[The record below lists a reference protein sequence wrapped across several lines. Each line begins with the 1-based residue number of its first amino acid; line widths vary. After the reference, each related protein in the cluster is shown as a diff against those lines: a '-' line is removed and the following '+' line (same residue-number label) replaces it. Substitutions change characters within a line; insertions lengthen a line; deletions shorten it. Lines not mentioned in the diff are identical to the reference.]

1 MRFIKE
7 FPMGSMSG
15 GRRVTNMKRLVI
27 PIIILPVALIL
38 AVGLFNFFDD
48 RFPFGRMWET
58 PAARPHETVLPVMED
73 GGFPVDG
80 EDAVYRRMEGRQIK
94 SPLKAD
100 DVAAMAAGR
109 KLYGIYCAQCHGTY
123 MDGNGTVGQSFQ
135 PLPADLTDRRVAV
148 MSAGDIFKAV
158 SYGNPPNGRQP
169 PLASTIAVSDRWKI
183 ITYVRAVANREGVS
197 R

>member
-7 FPMGSMSG
+7 FPMGSMSKG
-15 GRRVTNMKRLVI
+15 LRVTNMKRFII
-27 PIIILPVALIL
+27 PIIILP
-38 AVGLFNFFDD
+38 AVFVIAIGMFNFFDD

-58 PAARPHETVLPVMED
+58 PAERPHETILPAMEN
-73 GGFPVDG
+73 GGFPVNG
-80 EDAVYRRMEGRQIK
+80 EDAVYRRMEGRQIE
-94 SPLKAD
+94 SPLKED
-100 DVAAMAAGR
+100 DVAAMASGR
-109 KLYGIYCAQCHGTY
+109 KLYGIYCAQCHGTT

-135 PLPADLTDRRVAV
+135 PLPADLTGRRVAV
-148 MSAGDIFKAV
+148 MSPGDMFKAV

-183 ITYVRAVANREGVS
+183 IAYVRAVANREGVS